1 MQTFFAILRAVY
13 LFLSVLT
20 TAILVYQLLIALFAA
35 GKLKKAVPRSDR
47 MHRFAVLISARNE
60 REVIG
65 FLLDSLAAQD
75 YPRELFDLFVIADH
89 CTDDTADVA
98 HCPQVGREPSGN
110 AGKEAVGGEN
120 ILYG

>member
-1 MQTFFAILRAVY
+1 MQTFFAVLRAVY

-20 TAILVYQLLIALFAA
+20 TAILVYQLLIAFFSA
-35 GKLKKAVPRSDR
+35 GKLKNAVPRSDR
-47 MHRFAVLISARNE
+47 MHRFAVLIAARNE

-89 CTDDTADVA
+89 CTDDTAWRPMTHRRGVNL
-98 HCPQVGREPSGN
+98 REMQEKKP
-110 AGKEAVGGEN
+110 
-120 ILYG
+120 